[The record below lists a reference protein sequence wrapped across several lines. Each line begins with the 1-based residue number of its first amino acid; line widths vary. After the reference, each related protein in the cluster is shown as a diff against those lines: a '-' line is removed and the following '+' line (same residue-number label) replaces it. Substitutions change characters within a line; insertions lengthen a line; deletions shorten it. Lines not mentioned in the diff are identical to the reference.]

1 MVDNQH
7 RLIKGQNDLSLEQIG
22 NMNSVKELGEQLKA
36 MIDELSTNENV
47 DLRWL
52 AIARTD
58 LQKGIMCLIRSI
70 AKPNSF

>member
-1 MVDNQH
+1 MVD
-7 RLIKGQNDLSLEQIG
+7 KGDLNLEQIG
-22 NMNSVKELGEQLKA
+22 NISAVKELGAQLKA

-58 LQKGIMCLIRSI
+58 LQKGMMCLIRSI